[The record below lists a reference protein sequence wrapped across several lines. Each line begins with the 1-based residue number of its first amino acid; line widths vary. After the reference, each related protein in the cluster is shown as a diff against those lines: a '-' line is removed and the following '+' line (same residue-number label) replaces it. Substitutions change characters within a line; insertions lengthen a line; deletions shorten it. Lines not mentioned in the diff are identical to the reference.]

1 MKSCHGLEKI
11 DSVES
16 ERNVVLDANVIAKW
30 ILPGE
35 PWEDQALKLREKL
48 VNGEIEVHE
57 PVLLVYELA
66 SLLVR
71 AIRMGRIKSE
81 DGKLAM
87 KLLNKLGIKL
97 YEINLS
103 EGANLIELAENLNI
117 TTYDATYISLAK
129 KLKALLISADNEM
142 YTKAKNFVKIK
153 HLKEI

>member
-57 PVLLVYELA
+57 PVLLV
-66 SLLVR
+66 
-71 AIRMGRIKSE
+71 
-81 DGKLAM
+81 
-87 KLLNKLGIKL
+87 
-97 YEINLS
+97 
-103 EGANLIELAENLNI
+103 
-117 TTYDATYISLAK
+117 
-129 KLKALLISADNEM
+129 
-142 YTKAKNFVKIK
+142 
-153 HLKEI
+153 